1 MGDICGMNSGIY
13 DDKGNDIGSS
23 NSENYKLIVELESM
37 GIRRDA
43 VEFFLKI
50 IPKEKIDDVIK
61 IIGKW
66 AGLEKR

>member
-1 MGDICGMNSGIY
+1 MNSGIY

-43 VEFFLKI
+43 VEFFLMI
-50 IPKEKIDDVIK
+50 IPKEKIDDVMK
-61 IIGKW
+61 IIKKW
-66 AGLEKR
+66 LGLEKR